1 MARNR
6 FGKDYRLI
14 ETFDQKGRVR
24 TTYEYI
30 GDSYVFCSEAETVG
44 RVKRHAPVRCLCGWL
59 FWIAALSLPSG
70 AGRKL
75 YAVLPLAFSAVP
87 LVFLTEYAVTLRKL
101 KEPLEHRHA
110 DMLEN
115 RYPTAAMFL
124 SILAFFS
131 FAGETA
137 GLLTGGGF
145 SAGDALF
152 LAGSAGLFFAGVL
165 SLRARSQ
172 ISVQKRAL

>member
-75 YAVLPLAFSAVP
+75 YAVLPLAFSAAFRLP
-87 LVFLTEYAVTLRKL
+87 
-101 KEPLEHRHA
+101 RHA
-110 DMLEN
+110 
-115 RYPTAAMFL
+115 RSGRF
-124 SILAFFS
+124 
-131 FAGETA
+131 G
-137 GLLTGGGF
+137 
-145 SAGDALF
+145 
-152 LAGSAGLFFAGVL
+152 
-165 SLRARSQ
+165 SLRVALPEAISHAARSFDWRNP
-172 ISVQKRAL
+172 SMN